1 MPYDIKLS
9 LLMVA
14 AAVAAGCSRAPD
26 RAAAGDTSH
35 ATPDSAALTV
45 TEHGI
50 GPLRAGM
57 TLPEASAALG
67 DALGVPS
74 SADTAGCRYVP
85 WRGGPPGVRVMVEG
99 GRIARVDVD
108 SAGVRT
114 AAGAG
119 IGDSEDQIQRLY
131 AGHVAVTPQKYTE
144 GHYLTVIPNA
154 SDSTSAIVF
163 ETTGGKVTRF
173 RAGRRPQVEYVEGC
187 G

>member
-1 MPYDIKLS
+1 MPYDIKLY

-26 RAAAGDTSH
+26 RAAAGDTSRGT
-35 ATPDSAALTV
+35 ANSAALTV

-50 GPLRAGM
+50 GPLRTGM

-67 DALGVPS
+67 DALVVPS
-74 SADTAGCRYVP
+74 GADTAGCRYVQ
-85 WRGGPPGVRVMVEG
+85 WRTGPAGVRVMVEG
-99 GRIARVDVD
+99 GRIVRVDVD
-108 SAGVRT
+108 SVGVRT

-131 AGHVAVTPQKYTE
+131 PGRVSITPQKYTS

-163 ETTGGKVTRF
+163 EASGGKVTRF
-173 RAGRRPQVEYVEGC
+173 RAGGRPQVEYVEGC